1 MKKLVLAMVFILLFT
16 QLASAH
22 HFWVEKEADRFKVSW
37 GHYPET
43 EPYEVE
49 RVKEVKAFDKKGR
62 KIKLERK
69 DEKDKVYLLP
79 KGDVYMIT
87 LSSEGSFLVTTPEG
101 KKRLTKREAQKKG
114 LQLIDSVYSS
124 QFTKSLFSYSDDAT
138 KPAGMKFEIVPLK
151 NPHVLKPEDLLPIKV
166 YFDGRPVEGVTIE
179 INNNKET
186 FKTNKDGIAN
196 IKMSE
201 KGMQFV
207 LAKKRIPAKD
217 NPDADYLSFTT
228 VLTFELK

>member
-1 MKKLVLAMVFILLFT
+1 MKKLILVMAVILLFT
-16 QLASAH
+16 QSASAH

-43 EPYEVE
+43 EPYEAE
-49 RVKEVKAFDKKGR
+49 RVKEIKAYNKKG
-62 KIKLERK
+62 KEVKLERK
-69 DEKDKVYLLP
+69 DEKDKVYLLS
-79 KGDVYMIT
+79 KRDISMIT
-87 LSSEGSFLVTTPEG
+87 FSFDGGFLVTTSEG
-101 KKRLTKREAQKKG
+101 KKRLTKREAQKTG

-151 NPHVLKPEDLLPIKV
+151 NPHVLKPEELLSIKV
-166 YFDGRPVEGVTIE
+166 YFDGSPVEGVTIE
-179 INNNKET
+179 MNSNKET
-186 FKTNKDGIAN
+186 IKTNKEGIAN
-196 IKMSE
+196 IKMSG
-201 KGMQFV
+201 KGMQSI